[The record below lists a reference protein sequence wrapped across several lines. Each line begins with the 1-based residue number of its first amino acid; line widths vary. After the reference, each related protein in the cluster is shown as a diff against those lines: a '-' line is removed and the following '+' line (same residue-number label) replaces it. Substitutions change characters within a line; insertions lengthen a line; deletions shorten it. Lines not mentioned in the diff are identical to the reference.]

1 MRSVYSYARLLIA
14 TTLFVAG
21 IALQFY
27 PSAAT
32 VARDARWRERQLRA
46 VPADQREQWI
56 YDRDLEDARS
66 EGYVRVFGVLLG
78 ALGLGGA
85 LVEAVY
91 LRTAYAQRA
100 ADEGE

>member
-78 ALGLGGA
+78 GIGLGGA
-85 LVEAVY
+85 LLE
-91 LRTAYAQRA
+91 TAYLSALYGRRDS
-100 ADEGE
+100 DESA